1 MSSLESLG
9 LVRQR
14 DDRTEVS
21 QTGQQITHKRETN
34 LQHKAVLRACSLLY
48 VNNIVWFKLQAA
60 ACRTQASVE
69 LFASSDA
76 WLEAASGP
84 SSRCKVQIKVATA
97 HKLGMGRRSFLLDA

>member
-48 VNNIVWFKLQAA
+48 VNNIVWFKLQA
-60 ACRTQASVE
+60 SVE

-84 SSRCKVQIKVATA
+84 SSTCKVQIKVATA